1 MVFKIKKCF
10 LSWYVYD
17 ENKNIV
23 SKIKSKR
30 FWGPAKEIIDSDNIT
45 VYTTDIINVSDI
57 TNNGNCIDFNKYVLY
72 KNGETIVVASL
83 NFAKTPEK
91 AAFQTMTLRP
101 PQVDNMLLET
111 PYGVWSAK
119 RQKDNGIVF
128 YQSEQQ
134 IGRIS
139 PFFSLKPHI
148 IEFYEKYD
156 IAFIA
161 GLYVLT
167 EYMMHE
173 DDLIIV

>member
-1 MVFKIKKCF
+1 M
-10 LSWYVYD
+10 
-17 ENKNIV
+17 
-23 SKIKSKR
+23 
-30 FWGPAKEIIDSDNIT
+30 
-45 VYTTDIINVSDI
+45 
-57 TNNGNCIDFNKYVLY
+57 KYVLY
-72 KNGETIVVASL
+72 KNSETIVVASL

-91 AAFQTMTLRP
+91 AAFPKMNLRP
-101 PQVDNMLLET
+101 PQVDEMLLET

-128 YQSEQQ
+128 YQNEQQ
-134 IGRIS
+134 VGRIS

-148 IEFYEKYD
+148 IEFYEKYN

-161 GLYVLT
+161 GLYVIA

>member
-1 MVFKIKKCF
+1 MVFKIKKYF
-10 LSWYVYD
+10 LSWYIYD

-30 FWGPAKEIIDSDNIT
+30 FWGPVKEIINSDNIT
-45 VYTTDIINVSDI
+45 VYTTDIINKPNT
-57 TNNGNCIDFNKYVLY
+57 TNDSNCVDFKKYMLY

-83 NFAKTPEK
+83 LFANNSEK

-101 PQVDNMLLET
+101 PQVDEMLLET

-128 YQSEQQ
+128 YQNKQQ
-134 IGRIS
+134 IGSIS

-148 IEFYEKYD
+148 IEFYKKYN

-161 GLYVLT
+161 GLYVFA

>member
-10 LSWYVYD
+10 LSWYIYD

-30 FWGPAKEIIDSDNIT
+30 FWGPAKVIIDSDNIT
-45 VYTTDIINVSDI
+45 VNTTDIINVPDT
-57 TNNGNCIDFNKYVLY
+57 TNDGNFADLKNYVLY

-83 NFAKTPEK
+83 TFAKNPDK

-101 PQVDNMLLET
+101 PQVDEMSLET
-111 PYGVWSAK
+111 PYGIWLAQ

-128 YQSEQQ
+128 YQNEQQ

-139 PFFSLKPHI
+139 PFFGLKPHI
-148 IEFYEKYD
+148 IEFYEKYN
-156 IAFIA
+156 ISFIA
-161 GLYVLT
+161 GLYVLA